1 VRIAKVNNLQ
11 FGTVE
16 DVIGHL
22 FIVARRENEKEIIGY
37 LKLGAARPFQDDAR
51 IVEMVEVES
60 EYRRQGIA
68 SALWRFAKDNGYKP
82 VHEIEKTEDGVA
94 WSEAVGD

>member
-1 VRIAKVNNLQ
+1 MNNLQ